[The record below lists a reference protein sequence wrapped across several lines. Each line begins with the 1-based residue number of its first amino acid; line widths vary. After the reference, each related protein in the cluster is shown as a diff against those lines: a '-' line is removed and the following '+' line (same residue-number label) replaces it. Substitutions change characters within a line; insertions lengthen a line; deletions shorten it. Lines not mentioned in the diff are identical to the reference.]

1 MKSMKVLIL
10 EGDDGGKGSSISRR
24 DNKMITLSLKK
35 MELYPLR
42 TRLVENQKQLKR
54 IELHRTP

>member
-54 IELHRTP
+54 I